1 MEPIKLD
8 PPRFDKGIPVMQ
20 ALKNRRSERNF
31 SDKRLSLQHLSEIL
45 WAANGINRE
54 DGKRTAPSAMNKHPV
69 DVYAVL
75 PEGVYRYDP
84 TRHQLLPVAEG
95 DYRRLVGKQEY
106 VYNAPLNLIYIADMA
121 KLENLP
127 RPASEEE
134 KLKWVYVEAGHKAQN
149 VYMYCASEG
158 INTVVRA
165 LIDKEAFSKAVG
177 LNPKQII
184 VLAQTIGY
192 PF

>member
-1 MEPIKLD
+1 MEPIKLE
-8 PPRFDKGIPVMQ
+8 PPRFDKGILVMQ

-31 SDKRLSLQHLSEIL
+31 SDRRLSHQHLSEIL

-75 PEGVYRYDP
+75 PESVYLYDP
-84 TRHQLLPVAEG
+84 SGHQLLPVAEG
-95 DYRRLVGKQEY
+95 DYRRLVGKQDY
-106 VYNAPLNLIYIADMA
+106 VYNAPLNLVYVADMA

-127 RPASEEE
+127 RPAPEEE

-149 VYMYCASEG
+149 VYLYCASEG
-158 INTVVRA
+158 ISTVVRA
-165 LIDKEAFSKAVG
+165 LIDKEAFSKAIG
-177 LNPKQII
+177 LNPKQVI

-192 PF
+192 PS

>member
-1 MEPIKLD
+1 M
-8 PPRFDKGIPVMQ
+8 
-20 ALKNRRSERNF
+20 
-31 SDKRLSLQHLSEIL
+31 SEIL

-54 DGKRTAPSAMNKHPV
+54 DGKRTAPSAMNKHSV

-75 PEGVYRYDP
+75 PEGVYVYDP
-84 TRHQLLPVAEG
+84 TEHQLLPVAEG

-106 VYNAPLNLIYIADMA
+106 VYNAPLNLVYVADMA

-127 RPASEEE
+127 RPAPEEE

-149 VYMYCASEG
+149 VYIYCASEG

-165 LIDKEAFSKAVG
+165 LIDKEAFSKTIG
-177 LNPKQII
+177 LNSKQII

-192 PF
+192 PP